1 MVMPTHAQRL
11 IHAVRS
17 GETERLRHL
26 IAEHDEVDSRSPAGR
41 TALHAAAEEG
51 DRLAA
56 EVLIQA
62 GADVNARTNNGLT
75 PLHLAA
81 AYGGFCDLCDEDLD
95 RRDPCNRNRHH
106 PLDVEV
112 AKAIM
117 QVVQESHPGIMAD
130 LGPSDEIPLENRADV
145 FCAMLDAYTDPG
157 HLYRE
162 LKAKGLDIDRVAP
175 RFSEQLRGN
184 PRFLAVVELLLE
196 HGADLLAITED
207 GTTVL
212 SGAVELGRPE
222 MIELLL
228 KHGAAQVQELLGAG
242 SAQTLIASALEYQK
256 VGVAEVLIQRGAKFD
271 PNAGGLT
278 HEAAANCRVS
288 VLQWLLEQGA
298 DINARD
304 EEGNTVIL
312 AAGGHTEVVKELI
325 ARGADVTA
333 HNSKGEG
340 LLHLCSP
347 WPKCLELV
355 LPLRLPIDRSNH
367 IGQTPLHLAASGGGD
382 PEALRMLLSAGA
394 SVNVQDHEGATPLHR
409 IFSSYEYRPD
419 VEFPLF
425 HTLVSAGADRTL
437 KDKEGKTAFDRASE
451 LKYPAEYLQLLDPA
465 GAAAESFI
473 WLGAPPHDAF
483 LPRALTPVELDGQTW
498 PSAEHFFQAQK
509 TQDPEAREHIR
520 QAATVNAAYAR
531 LSDLGIKPSRTW
543 SSRCDSILRRA
554 LAAKFEQHS
563 SLRDQLLNT
572 GEATLVSDANCD
584 SYWTENRHAGFNFIG
599 RMLMSI
605 RSEWRK
611 QDAGAT

>member
-1 MVMPTHAQRL
+1 MPTHAQRL

-17 GETERLRHL
+17 GETERLRRL
-26 IAEHDEVDSRSPAGR
+26 IAEHGEVDSRSPAGR

-56 EVLIQA
+56 AILIQA
-62 GADVNARTNNGLT
+62 GADVNARTKDGLT

-81 AYGGFCDLCDEDLD
+81 AYGGCCDLCDEDLD
-95 RRDPCNRNRHH
+95 RRDPCGRNRHH
-106 PLDVEV
+106 PMDVEV

-117 QVVQESHPGIMAD
+117 QVVRESHPGIAED

-145 FCAMLDAYTDPG
+145 FSAVLDAYSDPG

-175 RFSEQLRGN
+175 RFSEQLRGH
-184 PRFLAVVELLLE
+184 PRFLSVVELLLQ
-196 HGADLLAITED
+196 HGADLLAISED
-207 GTTVL
+207 GATVL

-222 MIELLL
+222 MVELLL
-228 KHGAAQVQELLGAG
+228 QHGAAQAQELLGAE

-271 PNAGGLT
+271 PNVGGLA

-288 VLQWLLEQGA
+288 VLKWLLEQGA

-304 EEGNTVIL
+304 EEGNTLIL
-312 AAGGHTEVVKELI
+312 AAGGHTEVVEELI

-355 LPLRLPIDRSNH
+355 LPLGLPIDRPNH
-367 IGQTPLHLAASGGGD
+367 IGQTPLHLAASSA
-382 PEALRMLLSAGA
+382 EALRMLLKAGA

-409 IFSSYEYRPD
+409 VFSDYEYRPD

-437 KDKEGKTAFDRASE
+437 KDKEGKTAYDRAQE
-451 LKYPAEYLQLLDPA
+451 LQYPEEYLRLLDPA
-465 GAAAESFI
+465 GAAAVAFI
-473 WLGAPPHDAF
+473 WLGEPPHDAF
-483 LPRALTPVELDGQTW
+483 LPSALTPVELDGRTW

-520 QAATVNAAYAR
+520 QAATVNAACAR

-543 SSRCDSILRRA
+543 SWHCDNIMRRA

-563 SLRDQLLNT
+563 SLRHQLLST
-572 GEATLVSDANCD
+572 EEATLVSDSNCD

-605 RSEWRK
+605 RAEWRK
-611 QDAGAT
+611 PDACAT